1 MEHQKLTNSLDDTTN
16 QPSEFRARDWVEIND
31 ESQEIYKASNQIKFN
46 TSMVKSNLC
55 DYSDAYIRVKG
66 IITVL
71 NTSAQGAAPNNRNKM

>member
-16 QPSEFRARDWVEIND
+16 QPSEFRARNWVEIND
-31 ESQEIYKASNQIKFN
+31 ESQEIYNASNQIKFN

-71 NTSAQGAAPNNRNKM
+71 NTRSSSK